1 MVRSVVGPFLAL
13 LATLPIVSGAS
24 PEKKLFASTLS
35 SEEHVLPAR
44 ILGHALHELDP
55 TVPFAVFYTEEIS
68 GTSLEEL
75 EAEGVKT
82 IRVDRVEAPSSSF
95 QIRMWSHTEYTAIV
109 HIDPDALPLVDVS
122 ELFRCGAFCAS
133 FRHSDKF
140 NSGVFVLRPD
150 QKVYKDL
157 LSKIGAL
164 NSYDGG
170 DQGFLNSYFAE
181 LKLAPIP
188 DQKVYKDLLS
198 KIGAL
203 NSYDGGDQ
211 GFLNS
216 YFAELKLA
224 PMFDGNSTQ
233 DQTSARLLRLPAEYN
248 FDVGV
253 YYLEGRML
261 LEPRVLHFTMGL
273 LKPWRWWTLPFLDL
287 SFKWTDIRSSH
298 MTRHNLPYLTTWQW
312 IVQLFFFAIPSLLKR
327 YVLHR
332 QGEILKR
339 PTYVGEDYRRLGLG
353 ILGISVVVAFFS
365 TPSHLY
371 HSMAWLLF
379 GLKTLYYDMSLVQA
393 YSIHFIRRP
402 VTKFEQFKFLLLVV
416 PFSLILWFLVY
427 AITAP
432 HPRFFIALLGTALW
446 TWLVAVRNHRQLTY
460 YEYGK
465 REIRYR
471 QVERQD

>member
-140 NSGVFVLRPD
+140 NSGVFVLR
-150 QKVYKDL
+150 
-157 LSKIGAL
+157 
-164 NSYDGG
+164 
-170 DQGFLNSYFAE
+170 
-181 LKLAPIP
+181 P